1 MGIVQKIFGNRNQ
14 RELKKLQ
21 PLVDRINGLEPTFK
35 AKSDDEL
42 KAMTPEFKRRLDKG
56 AALDEILP
64 EAFAA
69 VREASVRR
77 TGMRHYDVQL
87 IGGMVLH
94 SGKIAEMRTGEG
106 KTLVAT
112 LPTYL
117 NALTGKGVHVVTV
130 NDYLAKRDAEWMGRI
145 HGHLGLTTGVIVH
158 GLDDFERQANYNCD
172 ITYGQ
177 NNEFGF
183 DYLRDNMKK
192 SPDRM
197 VQRGLNYA
205 VVDEVDSILIDEAR
219 TPLIISGQG
228 EESADLYG
236 KVDKLI
242 PRLKR
247 EVDYTVDE
255 KAHQAMLTDDGVE
268 RIEKLLGVDNLYAGS
283 NILLVHHVTQAL
295 RAHTL
300 YKRNVNYLIDAQNKV
315 VIISEDTGRA
325 MPGRRWSDGL
335 HQAIEAKEGVTVEE
349 ENQTLATVTFQN
361 YFRLYKKLSGMTG
374 TADTEAQE
382 LHQIYKL
389 DVSVIPTNKPMIR
402 KDHPDLVYKN
412 EAGKFRAVVTDVED
426 CYQRGQP
433 VLVGTV
439 SVEKSEVVANLLKT
453 KGLPFNVLNAK
464 QHQREAS
471 IVAQAGR
478 KSAITIATNMAG
490 RGTDILLGGNPEAM
504 AKDALAEEKARVAE
518 TVEAS
523 QAATGEAGEAPAS
536 TPGTTTAEPYRG
548 ATEPRFDEE
557 ARYTEL
563 LAQFKAQCEA
573 ERQEVLAAGGL
584 KIVGT
589 ERHESRRIDNQL
601 RGRAGR
607 QGDPG
612 SSRFY
617 LSLQDDLL
625 RIFGLDRMTG
635 LMERLGLE
643 EDVPIES
650 PMVTRSIEGAQK
662 KVEGRN
668 FDQRKNVLEYDDVM
682 NQQRKTI
689 YALRRQIL
697 EGRYHREPTEDEVKR
712 GIEPEP
718 VTSSGDWTIESLTPE
733 LKTVLGGHSAIH
745 KVVPDGKTEAD
756 AATIDPQ
763 TQVKNGL
770 IVPSQPLGLATGDPV
785 VYHAGGEPPLEN
797 LVDGT
802 TYYVVNV
809 PDAAA
814 GPEAGKGAFALAR
827 SKDDAGKGMAIA
839 ISANQGMIEV
849 IKTWVAKRDD
859 ARDKGDVFEDVRP
872 GWRVLRGEV
881 WRQFGVLLD
890 FEKKYSL
897 PRPELLDWATREI
910 AASLIQQRERMYDL
924 ADARMAAVVDRV
936 LSTEIAE
943 DEWDWDGL
951 EDALEEQFASEFD
964 ITPGTPDE
972 VAAQVWPVIEQ
983 KLSEREKELSRA
995 YLMYAMRD
1003 LSLDEIDHQWIE
1015 HLKTMDALR
1024 EGIGL
1029 QGYGQKDPKKEYKRI
1044 GFDMFREM
1052 MDRIQGNSL
1061 TKLVRVAPPQSTQ
1074 VPQIQQKERRM
1085 EEHGVANKSEDEAA
1099 AEAAA
1104 AADQKA
1110 APGARRAG
1118 KPRAAA
1124 AARPAEGDG
1133 AKAEPQRRD
1142 RPKVGRNDPC
1152 PCGSGKKYK
1161 KCHGKDEEAAAS
1173 E

>member
-1 MGIVQKIFGNRNQ
+1 MGIFQKIFGSRNQ
-14 RELKKLQ
+14 RELRKLQ
-21 PLVDRINGLEPTFK
+21 PIVDRINNLEPTFK
-35 AKSDDEL
+35 AKSNDEL

-56 AALDEILP
+56 ATLDEILP
-64 EAFAA
+64 EAFAL

-94 SGKIAEMRTGEG
+94 HGKIAEMRTGEG

-117 NALTGKGVHVVTV
+117 NALTGQGVHVVTV

-158 GLDDFERQANYNCD
+158 GLDDLERQNNYNCD

-192 SPDRM
+192 APDRM
-197 VQRGLNYA
+197 VQRGLYYA

-219 TPLIISGQG
+219 TPLIISGSG
-228 EESADLYG
+228 EESADLYV
-236 KVDKLI
+236 KVDRLI

-255 KAHQAMLTDDGVE
+255 KAHSAMLTDDGVE
-268 RIEKLLGVDNLYAGS
+268 RIERLLGVENLYEAT
-283 NILLVHHVTQAL
+283 NIQLVHHVTQAL

-300 YKRNVNYLIDAQNKV
+300 YKRNVNYLIDEANKV

-361 YFRLYKKLSGMTG
+361 YFRLYKKLAGMTG

-389 DVSVIPTNKPMIR
+389 DVSVIPTNMPMIR

-412 EAGKFRAVVTDVED
+412 EAGKFRAVVADVED
-426 CYQRGQP
+426 CHKRGQP

-439 SVEKSEVVANLLKT
+439 SVEKSEVVANLLKA

-464 QHQREAS
+464 QHQREAA

-478 KSAITIATNMAG
+478 KGTITIATNMAG
-490 RGTDILLGGNPEAM
+490 RGTDIILGGNPEAM
-504 AKDALAEEKARVAE
+504 AKDALAEDKAKLAPTAE
-518 TVEAS
+518 GSQPAPPETGDAS
-523 QAATGEAGEAPAS
+523 
-536 TPGTTTAEPYRG
+536 EPYRG
-548 ATEPRFDEE
+548 STEPAFDEDQ
-557 ARYTEL
+557 RYEEL
-563 LAQFKAQCEA
+563 LAKFRVQCDA

-635 LMERLGLE
+635 IMERLGLE

-697 EGRYHREPTEDEVKR
+697 EGRYHREPTEQETKQ
-712 GIEPEP
+712 GITPEP
-718 VTSSGDWTIESLTPE
+718 VTVSGDWTIESLTPE
-733 LKTVLGGHSAIH
+733 VRGVLGGHSAVH
-745 KVVPDGKTEAD
+745 RLVPTGRPDSAD
-756 AATIDPQ
+756 ADAPVFDPQ
-763 TQVKNGL
+763 DAIKGGL
-770 IVPSQPLGLATGDPV
+770 ITLPGVAPETGDALI
-785 VYHAGGEPPLEN
+785 YRSGGEPPIDR
-797 LVDGT
+797 LVDGE
-802 TYYVVNV
+802 TYYAIV
-809 PDAAA
+809 PGAASGA
-814 GPEAGKGAFALAR
+814 PAGAFALAR
-827 SKDDAGKGMAIA
+827 NPDEVKKGMALAIA
-839 ISANQGMIEV
+839 ARPGMIEFV
-849 IKTWVAKRDD
+849 KTKVRERDE
-859 ARDKGDVFEDVRP
+859 ALERGEPAGDPRP
-872 GWRVLRGEV
+872 GWRVLRAEV

-890 FEKKYSL
+890 LERRYDL
-897 PRPELLDWATREI
+897 PREELLEWVTREV

-924 ADARMAAVVDRV
+924 ADARMAAVIERV
-936 LSTEIAE
+936 LSPEVAD
-943 DEWDWDGL
+943 DEWDWDEL
-951 EDALEEQFASEFD
+951 DDSLKEQFATEFD
-964 ITPGTPDE
+964 VTPGTPDE
-972 VAAQVWPVIEQ
+972 VAAQVWPAVEQ
-983 KLSEREKELSRA
+983 RLAEREKDLSRA
-995 YLMYAMRD
+995 WLMYFLRD
-1003 LSLDEIDHQWIE
+1003 FSLNEIDEQWIE

-1052 MDRIQGNSL
+1052 MDRIQANTV
-1061 TKLVRVAPPQSTQ
+1061 TKLFRVQIQREEEQ
-1074 VPQIQQKERRM
+1074 VPQLHDKQRQM
-1085 EEHGVANKSEDEAA
+1085 EEHGVANKSDDEVVAQDPPERQTAA
-1099 AEAAA
+1099 
-1104 AADQKA
+1104 QRKRV
-1110 APGARRAG
+1110 ARGGRPAQTA
-1118 KPRAAA
+1118 RAAA
-1124 AARPAEGDG
+1124 GTGDGDG
-1133 AKAEPQRRD
+1133 AKAEPVRRD

>member
-1 MGIVQKIFGNRNQ
+1 MGFLQKIFGSKNQ
-14 RELKKLQ
+14 RELKRLQ
-21 PLVDRINGLEPTFK
+21 PYVDRIASYESKMK
-35 AKSDDEL
+35 AKSDAEL
-42 KAMTPEFKRRLDKG
+42 KAMTGELKERLDNG
-56 AALDEILP
+56 AALISIMP
-64 EAFAA
+64 EAYAL
-69 VREASVRR
+69 VREAGVRKL
-77 TGMRHYDVQL
+77 GMRHYDVQM
-87 IGGMVLH
+87 IGGMVLND
-94 SGKIAEMRTGEG
+94 GKIAEMRTGEG

-130 NDYLAKRDAEWMGRI
+130 NDYLAKRDAEWMSRI
-145 HGHLGLTTGVIVH
+145 HSFLGLTTGVIVH
-158 GLDDFERQANYNCD
+158 GLEDHERQKNYNCD

-183 DYLRDNMKK
+183 DYLRDNMKT

-219 TPLIISGQG
+219 TPLIISGSA
-228 EESADLYG
+228 EESGELYV
-236 KVDKLI
+236 KIDRMI

-255 KAHQAMLTDDGVE
+255 KAHSAMLTDDGVE
-268 RIEKLLGVDNLYAGS
+268 KMQSLLAVDNLYDAH
-283 NILLVHHVTQAL
+283 NILLVHHVNQAL

-300 YKRNVNYLIDAQNKV
+300 YKRNVNYLIDQGKV

-335 HQAIEAKEGVTVEE
+335 HQAIEAKEGVTIEE

-389 DVSVIPTNKPMIR
+389 EVVVIPTNRPMVR
-402 KDHPDLVYKN
+402 KDHADLVYKN

-439 SVEKSEVVANLLKT
+439 SVEKSEVVANLLKA

-478 KSAITIATNMAG
+478 KGAITIATNMAG
-490 RGTDILLGGNPEAM
+490 RGTDIVLGGNADAM
-504 AKDALAEEKARVAE
+504 AKDALAEEKAQLAP
-518 TVEAS
+518 TVE
-523 QAATGEAGEAPAS
+523 QAEAADGGAEGEGS
-536 TPGTTTAEPYRG
+536 DPYRG
-548 ATEPRFDEE
+548 SSVPSFDEDK
-557 ARYTEL
+557 RLVEL
-563 LAQFKAQCEA
+563 VAKFKSECEA
-573 ERQEVLAAGGL
+573 EREVVLAAGGL

-601 RGRAGR
+601 RGRSGR

-689 YALRRQIL
+689 YALRRQVL
-697 EGRYHREPTEDEVKR
+697 DGRYHREPTEEEQAQGVV
-712 GIEPEP
+712 PEP
-718 VTSSGDWTIESLTPE
+718 VTSSGDWTVELLTPE
-733 LKTVLGGHSAIH
+733 IKPKLEELI
-745 KVVPDGKTEAD
+745 KVVKEKVTERD
-756 AATIDPQ
+756 AA
-763 TQVKNGL
+763 V
-770 IVPSQPLGLATGDPV
+770 
-785 VYHAGGEPPLEN
+785 
-797 LVDGT
+797 
-802 TYYVVNV
+802 
-809 PDAAA
+809 AA
-814 GPEAGKGAFALAR
+814 GAPV
-827 SKDDAGKGMAIA
+827 SDP
-839 ISANQGMIEV
+839 
-849 IKTWVAKRDD
+849 
-859 ARDKGDVFEDVRP
+859 RP
-872 GWRVLRGEV
+872 GWRVLRFEI
-881 WRQFGVLLD
+881 WRQFGALLD
-890 FEKKYSL
+890 LEKRYEGEAQAL
-897 PRPELLDWATREI
+897 VDYAVEAVV
-910 AASLIQQRERMYDL
+910 ASQIQQRERLYDL
-924 ADARMAAVVDRV
+924 ADARMSGVIETA
-936 LSTEIAE
+936 LSADKSD
-943 DEWDWDGL
+943 DEWDWDEL
-951 EDALEEQFASEFD
+951 EDALQEQFNMQFD
-964 ITPGTPDE
+964 INPGTPDE
-972 VAAQVWPVIEQ
+972 VATQIWPKIEEQ
-983 KLSEREKELSRA
+983 LAKREKELGRPWLL
-995 YLMYAMRD
+995 YFQRTFWLE
-1003 LSLDEIDHQWIE
+1003 EIDQQWIE

-1044 GFDMFREM
+1044 GFDMFAEMMGRIQEHTVTKVFRVHIQREEDVVPAVKEKQREM
-1052 MDRIQGNSL
+1052 
-1061 TKLVRVAPPQSTQ
+1061 A
-1074 VPQIQQKERRM
+1074 ER
-1085 EEHGVANKSEDEAA
+1085 GVEGKSEDE
-1099 AEAAA
+1099 
-1104 AADQKA
+1104 
-1110 APGARRAG
+1110 G
-1118 KPRAAA
+1118 
-1124 AARPAEGDG
+1124 AEGDAQAG
-1133 AKAEPQRRD
+1133 GQQRRPRGGRPSQAGQARAD
-1142 RPKVGRNDPC
+1142 GADPKGETVRREKPKVGRNDPC

>member
-1 MGIVQKIFGNRNQ
+1 MGIFQKIFGSRNQ
-14 RELKKLQ
+14 RELRKLQ
-21 PLVDRINGLEPTFK
+21 PIVDRINRLEPTFQ
-35 AKSDDEL
+35 AKSDGDL
-42 KAMTPEFKRRLDKG
+42 RATTPELKRRLDKG
-56 AALDEILP
+56 ATFDEILP

-77 TGMRHYDVQL
+77 LGMRHYDVQL

-94 SGKIAEMRTGEG
+94 QGKIAEMRTGEG

-117 NALTGKGVHVVTV
+117 NALSGKGVHIVTV

-145 HGHLGLTTGVIVH
+145 HTHLGLTTGVIVH
-158 GLDDFERQANYNCD
+158 GLDDFERQTNYNCD

-192 SPDRM
+192 APDRM
-197 VQRGLNYA
+197 VQRGLHYA
-205 VVDEVDSILIDEAR
+205 IVDEVDSILIDEAR

-228 EESADLYG
+228 EASADLYE
-236 KVDKLI
+236 KIDRLI

-255 KAHQAMLTDDGVE
+255 KAHSAMLTDDGVE
-268 RIEKLLGVDNLYAGS
+268 KIEKLLGVENLYAAS
-283 NILLVHHVTQAL
+283 NIVLVHHVTQAL

-300 YKRNVNYLIDAQNKV
+300 YKRNVNYLIDKDNKV

-361 YFRLYKKLSGMTG
+361 YFRLYKKLAGMTG

-382 LHQIYKL
+382 FHQIYKL

-412 EAGKFRAVVTDVED
+412 EAGKFRAVVADVED
-426 CYQRGQP
+426 CHQRGQP

-439 SVEKSEVVANLLKT
+439 SVEKSEVVANLLRA

-464 QHQREAS
+464 QHQREAQ

-478 KSAITIATNMAG
+478 KGAITIATNMAG
-490 RGTDILLGGNPEAM
+490 RGTDIILGGNPEAM
-504 AKDALAEEKARVAE
+504 AKDMLAEERAKLAE
-518 TVEAS
+518 TPADAQ
-523 QAATGEAGEAPAS
+523 QAAPAS
-536 TPGTTTAEPYRG
+536 TDAPESEDVLEPYRG
-548 ATEPRFDEE
+548 AIEVKLDEE
-557 ARYTEL
+557 ARFNEL
-563 LAQFKAQCEA
+563 VAKYKEQCDA
-573 ERQEVLAAGGL
+573 ERQEVLKAGGL

-612 SSRFY
+612 ASRFY

-635 LMERLGLE
+635 LMEKLGLE

-668 FDQRKNVLEYDDVM
+668 FDQRKNLLEYDDVM

-697 EGRYHREPTEDEVKR
+697 EGRYHREPTEDEAKK
-712 GIEPEP
+712 GIVPEP
-718 VTSSGDWTIESLTPE
+718 VTSSGDWTMESLTPE
-733 LKTVLGGHSAIH
+733 LRRMLGG
-745 KVVPDGKTEAD
+745 E
-756 AATIDPQ
+756 
-763 TQVKNGL
+763 
-770 IVPSQPLGLATGDPV
+770 
-785 VYHAGGEPPLEN
+785 GERP
-797 LVDGT
+797 
-802 TYYVVNV
+802 
-809 PDAAA
+809 
-814 GPEAGKGAFALAR
+814 
-827 SKDDAGKGMAIA
+827 
-839 ISANQGMIEV
+839 GMIDIVKDKVRE
-849 IKTWVAKRDD
+849 RDERIASGENIPD
-859 ARDKGDVFEDVRP
+859 TRP
-872 GWRVLRGEV
+872 GWRVLRAEI

-890 FEKKYSL
+890 LEKRYDTD
-897 PRPELLDWATREI
+897 RGELLESITTDI

-924 ADARMAAVVDRV
+924 CDARMAAVIERL
-936 LSTEIAE
+936 LSPDIPD
-943 DEWDWDGL
+943 DEWDWDEL
-951 EDALEEQFASEFD
+951 EDALEEQFATKFD
-964 ITPGTPDE
+964 ISPGTADE
-972 VAAQVWPVIEQ
+972 VAAQVWPVLERR
-983 KLSEREKELSRA
+983 LAEREKELSRPW
-995 YLMYAMRD
+995 LMYFSRD
-1003 LSLDEIDHQWIE
+1003 FALTEIDEQWIE

-1052 MDRIQGNSL
+1052 MDRIQANTV
-1061 TKLVRVAPPQSTQ
+1061 TKLFRVQIQREEEQ
-1074 VPQIQQKERRM
+1074 VPQLHHKERQM
-1085 EEHGVANKSEDEAA
+1085 EEHGVANKSDDEVERDTSGHQIAA
-1099 AEAAA
+1099 Q
-1104 AADQKA
+1104 QKR
-1110 APGARRAG
+1110 PARG
-1118 KPRAAA
+1118 RAAA
-1124 AARPAEGDG
+1124 QAARGDSDG
-1133 AKAEPQRRD
+1133 ARQEPVRRE

>member
-1 MGIVQKIFGNRNQ
+1 MGLLHKIFGSKND
-14 RELKKLQ
+14 RELRKLQ
-21 PLVDRINGLEPTFK
+21 PVVARIAELEPTMK

-42 KAMTPEFKRRLDKG
+42 RAMTADFKRRLDKG
-56 AALDEILP
+56 ATLDEILP
-64 EAFAA
+64 EAYAV
-69 VREASVRR
+69 VREAGVRR
-77 TGMRHYDVQL
+77 LGMRHYDVQM

-130 NDYLAKRDAEWMGRI
+130 NDYLAKRDAEWMGRL
-145 HGHLGLTTGVIVH
+145 HGFLGLSTGVIVH
-158 GLDDFERQANYNCD
+158 GLEDHERQRNYNCD

-183 DYLRDNMKK
+183 DYLRDNMKT

-219 TPLIISGQG
+219 TPLIISGASEASG
-228 EESADLYG
+228 DLYV
-236 KVDKLI
+236 KIDRLI

-255 KAHQAMLTDDGVE
+255 KAHSAMLTDDGVE
-268 RIEKLLGVDNLYAGS
+268 KMEQLLGVDNLYEAT
-283 NILLVHHVTQAL
+283 NIQLVHHVNQAL

-300 YKRNVNYLIDAQNKV
+300 YKRNVNYLVEEGKV
-315 VIISEDTGRA
+315 VIVDEHTGRK

-335 HQAIEAKEGVTVEE
+335 HQAIEAKEGVPVEE

-361 YFRLYKKLSGMTG
+361 YFRMYKKLAGMTG
-374 TADTEAQE
+374 TADTEAAE
-382 LHQIYKL
+382 FHQIYKL
-389 DVSVIPTNKPMIR
+389 VVMVIPTNKPMVR
-402 KDHPDLVYKN
+402 NDMPDLVYKN
-412 EAGKFRAVVTDVED
+412 EAGKFRAVVSDIED
-426 CYQRGQP
+426 CHQRGQP

-439 SVEKSEVVANLLKT
+439 SVEKSEVVANLLKQ

-464 QHQREAS
+464 QHQREA
-471 IVAQAGR
+471 IVVAQAGR
-478 KSAITIATNMAG
+478 KGAITISTNMAG

-504 AKDALAEEKARVAE
+504 AKAELAEEKAKLAE
-518 TVEAS
+518 DPDAAKPAVGDEA
-523 QAATGEAGEAPAS
+523 E
-536 TPGTTTAEPYRG
+536 GTEPYRG
-548 ATEPRFDEE
+548 SVEPSFDED
-557 ARYTEL
+557 ARFKEL
-563 LAQFKAQCEA
+563 HEKYKRQCET
-573 ERQEVLAAGGL
+573 EREEVVKAGGL
-584 KIVGT
+584 KIIGT

-612 SSRFY
+612 TSRFY

-697 EGRYHREPTEDEVKR
+697 EGRYHREPTEEEQKQ
-712 GIEPEP
+712 GIVPEP
-718 VTSSGDWTIESLTPE
+718 VTQSGDWTLEALKPE
-733 LKTVLGGHSAIH
+733 LEPKLSEMIDVIRAKVKERDDDIAI
-745 KVVPDGKTEAD
+745 GKD
-756 AATIDPQ
+756 
-763 TQVKNGL
+763 
-770 IVPSQPLGLATGDPV
+770 TGD
-785 VYHAGGEPPLEN
+785 
-797 LVDGT
+797 T
-802 TYYVVNV
+802 
-809 PDAAA
+809 
-814 GPEAGKGAFALAR
+814 
-827 SKDDAGKGMAIA
+827 
-839 ISANQGMIEV
+839 
-849 IKTWVAKRDD
+849 
-859 ARDKGDVFEDVRP
+859 RP
-872 GWRVLRGEV
+872 GWRVMRSEM
-881 WRQFGVLLD
+881 WRQFGTLLD
-890 FEKKYSL
+890 LEKRYDQSKE
-897 PRPELLDWATREI
+897 ELLDYCLRQI

-924 ADARMAAVVDRV
+924 ADARMASIIEQV
-936 LSTEIAE
+936 LSADVPD
-943 DEWDWDGL
+943 DEWDWDQL
-951 EDALEEQFASEFD
+951 IDALQDQFNTEFE

-972 VAAQVWPVIEQ
+972 VAAQVWPVIE
-983 KLSEREKELSRA
+983 KRLSEREKELSRPW
-995 YLMYAMRD
+995 LMYFARQF
-1003 LSLDEIDHQWIE
+1003 SLEEIDQQWIE

-1029 QGYGQKDPKKEYKRI
+1029 QGYGQKDPKKEYKKA
-1044 GFDMFREM
+1044 GFSLFSEM
-1052 MDRIQGNSL
+1052 MDRIQANAV
-1061 TKLVRVAPPQSTQ
+1061 TKIFRVQIQREEEQ
-1074 VPQIQQKERRM
+1074 VPQLAQKERQLDER
-1085 EEHGVANKSEDEAA
+1085 GAANKSEEENAEQDAAERAAPRRGQRGGQKAARGGAA
-1099 AEAAA
+1099 AEGG
-1104 AADQKA
+1104 
-1110 APGARRAG
+1110 PV
-1118 KPRAAA
+1118 
-1124 AARPAEGDG
+1124 E
-1133 AKAEPQRRD
+1133 KAEPVRRE

-1161 KCHGKDEEAAAS
+1161 KCHGKDEEAAAQ